1 MTRHG
6 DVRSAVDAYLVAR
19 REHSEAEAAATAAW
33 ERYESNPDSIEYTI
47 DWHVARRHE
56 AEVALNAR
64 EATEALRRAGGD
76 PEQID

>member
-6 DVRSAVDAYLVAR
+6 DVQSAVDAYLTAR
-19 REHSEAEAAATAAW
+19 REHAEAEAAANAAW
-33 ERYESNPDSIEYTI
+33 ERHEWNPDSIEYTI

-56 AEVALNAR
+56 AEMALKAR
-64 EATEALRRAGGD
+64 EATEVLRRAGGD